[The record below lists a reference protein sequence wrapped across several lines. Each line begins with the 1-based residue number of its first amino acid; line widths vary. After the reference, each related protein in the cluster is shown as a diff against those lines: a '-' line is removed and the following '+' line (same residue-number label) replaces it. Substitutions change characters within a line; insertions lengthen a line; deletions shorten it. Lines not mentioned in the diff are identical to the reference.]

1 MKRVLAIGLD
11 PLRTNLSAYPEV
23 DPAVMMAYIKQQI
36 AGIREL
42 DLEVV
47 DCLITPD
54 DEGIQEAETALQS
67 SHFDCIMIGAGLREP
82 PELLHL
88 FEQIINAVHK
98 LAPDAAICFNTSPAD
113 SVEAVQRWISP

>member
-11 PLRTNLSAYPEV
+11 PLRTDLSAYPEV

-47 DCLITPD
+47 DCLITLD

-67 SHFDCIMIGAGLREP
+67 SRFDCIVIGAGLP

-98 LAPDAAICFNTSPAD
+98 LALGAAICFNASPAD
-113 SVEAVQRWISP
+113 SAKAVQRWIFP